1 MRLGIM
7 SRQLQIR
14 VPKMGMDTTEV
25 QIGRWLIKVG
35 DSVSVGTPLVE
46 LESEKA
52 VFTVESEAVGIVTEI
67 RQVAGMTASIG
78 EVLCVVNLD

>member
-1 MRLGIM
+1 M
-7 SRQLQIR
+7 SRQLEIQI
-14 VPKMGMDTTEV
+14 PKMGMDTTEV

-52 VFTVESEAVGIVTEI
+52 VFTVESEAAGIVTEI
-67 RQVAGMTASIG
+67 RQVSGRTVSIG
-78 EVLCVVNLD
+78 EVLCIVNPD